1 MLEKLNEVPHNY
13 HLIPPLSC
21 RHITAFARA
30 GVHHTFGDASLKAD
44 DDDDDEKQPC
54 ALMKATVL

>member
-1 MLEKLNEVPHNY
+1 MLEKLNEVPHYY

-30 GVHHTFGDASLKAD
+30 GVHPTSGDASLKAD
-44 DDDDDEKQPC
+44 DDDEKQPS